1 MRAGAFPRNRSIRLW
16 AGALA
21 VLCVLGLLQVFF
33 NQWLGMFVVIYGIRC
48 YCLHVPLIFVMAEV
62 FRKEDLLRIGRWTL
76 LLTGPMA
83 LLMVAQFF
91 SPPDSILNRGIAGEG
106 IGQITTAFG
115 RIRPAGTFSYGT
127 GATSFNLLA
136 AVFLIYSFVDTGWV
150 SVRVRGIA
158 AFALIVV
165 MPISGSRGFVLSLGL
180 LLLFAVVAGT
190 LDRRL
195 LRVTLKVTAIG
206 VGVFFLLTLTS
217 FFREGVLTFTT
228 RWQVALGASGSVND
242 AIVQRFFGEFIHAF
256 EDLGEAPLL
265 GYGLGL
271 ASNVGAALTVRSLG
285 FLLAETE
292 WEKTVME
299 MGPIVA
305 VFWLGA
311 RSAFGMALYRWS
323 WASLRR
329 GIVLPWLLL
338 GTECLGIFN
347 GLLEQTTSLG
357 FLIFTTGLCM
367 AAIRSGEE
375 GDSTPAADG
384 TAVENTRA
392 VPQMA

>member
-1 MRAGAFPRNRSIRLW
+1 
-16 AGALA
+16 
-21 VLCVLGLLQVFF
+21 
-33 NQWLGMFVVIYGIRC
+33 
-48 YCLHVPLIFVMAEV
+48 
-62 FRKEDLLRIGRWTL
+62 
-76 LLTGPMA
+76 
-83 LLMVAQFF
+83 
-91 SPPDSILNRGIAGEG
+91 
-106 IGQITTAFG
+106 
-115 RIRPAGTFSYGT
+115 
-127 GATSFNLLA
+127 
-136 AVFLIYSFVDTGWV
+136 
-150 SVRVRGIA
+150 
-158 AFALIVV
+158 
-165 MPISGSRGFVLSLGL
+165 
-180 LLLFAVVAGT
+180 
-190 LDRRL
+190 
-195 LRVTLKVTAIG
+195 
-206 VGVFFLLTLTS
+206 
-217 FFREGVLTFTT
+217 
-228 RWQVALGASGSVND
+228 
-242 AIVQRFFGEFIHAF
+242 
-256 EDLGEAPLL
+256 
-265 GYGLGL
+265 
-271 ASNVGAALTVRSLG
+271 
-285 FLLAETE
+285 
-292 WEKTVME
+292 ME